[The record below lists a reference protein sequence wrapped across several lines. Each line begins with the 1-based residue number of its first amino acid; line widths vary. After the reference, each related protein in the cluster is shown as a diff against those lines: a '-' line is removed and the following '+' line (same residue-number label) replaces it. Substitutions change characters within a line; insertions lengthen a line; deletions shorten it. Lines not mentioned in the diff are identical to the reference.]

1 MPIKYYTP
9 TLDKAVK
16 DHHIDFRVRGRLPE
30 TYDLQWVDKRHPCK
44 TGCWRFDH
52 ASGRHEIRLSVICY
66 DTLTKGGAAH
76 GKRVAVPD
84 LYRNVYEHE
93 AAHSLYTTKDLE
105 GLGKILAAEKIPWRL
120 MNLFEDCRIER
131 NWILRERAGKSFRW
145 TRWEEHPPVSKMS
158 ASSLLFHMK
167 TEGLTR
173 SGYRFPRSFIIAHRT
188 HPNWRKVYDYY
199 RRIVGC
205 GGTEDLVPILKDW
218 LKDFPAT
225 GDDTIEGEGGA
236 GTGDMGEAIG
246 EATGTHPKDVKAKD
260 PKGEGA
266 SPETKSGGGKGKGG
280 KAPGTRAESTKSPTH
295 GRGSGGTASE
305 VVPTIDHETERSL
318 RLAQLLAQAFRKNG
332 VIAKGPTARPSKRLN
347 LRGLLR
353 GDWSRP
359 FVGKTIGNTNKPH
372 ISFVMDCSG
381 SMGCLTHLDRS
392 RKVALRTDD
401 CGRILARALNELA
414 RLGHI
419 TGVVYGSSDG
429 GCHSRTE
436 LPVPDHVLTMD
447 AGLEAFSGSEGIG
460 LTLAPG
466 CKPGCYTKKGSGS
479 FFEEIAAKS
488 KIAIVYTDGCI
499 TDAPVNRM
507 PLRARGVY
515 TIGAYAGPDKTAALR
530 HHFDYVISR
539 DSLWGVADALVRTLK
554 SIPRK

>member
-9 TLDKAVK
+9 TLDKAVR
-16 DHHIDFRVRGRLPE
+16 DHHISYRVSGALPD

-52 ASGRHEIRLSVICY
+52 ATGKHEIRLSKICY
-66 DTLTKGGAAH
+66 ETLTKGGPAY
-76 GKRVAVPD
+76 GRRVAVPD

-93 AAHSLYTTKDLE
+93 AAHSVWTTRDLT

-131 NWILRERAGKSFRW
+131 LWISIRRSGRSFRW

-173 SGYRFPRSFIIAHRT
+173 SGYRFPRAFIIAHRT
-188 HPNWRKVYDYY
+188 HPNWRKVYEYY
-199 RRIVGC
+199 RRIISVHK
-205 GGTEDLVPILKDW
+205 TEDLVPILKDW

-225 GDDTIEGEGGA
+225 GDDTIEGDSGHPGL
-236 GTGDMGEAIG
+236 GTGDLGEAIG
-246 EATGTHPKDVKAKD
+246 EETGEHPADVSAED
-260 PKGEGA
+260 PTGEAA
-266 SPETKSGGGKGKGG
+266 SPETTGKGG
-280 KAPGTRAESTKSPTH
+280 KAGTRAKTTKAPSH
-295 GRGSGGTASE
+295 GRGSGGAASE
-305 VVPTIDHETERSL
+305 VVPTIDHESERSL
-318 RLAQLLAQAFRKNG
+318 RLAQLLAQAFRKCG
-332 VIAKGPTARPSKRLN
+332 ILAKGPTARPSKRLN

-359 FVGKTIGNTNKPH
+359 FIGNTTGSVNKPH
-372 ISFVMDCSG
+372 ISLVMDCSG
-381 SMGCLTHLDRS
+381 SMSCSTHYDRYH
-392 RKVALRTDD
+392 KVALRTDD

-466 CKPGCYTKKGSGS
+466 LKPGCYTKKGSGS

-499 TDAPVNRM
+499 TDVPVNRA

-515 TIGAYAGPDKTAALR
+515 TVGAYAGPDKTAALR

-539 DSLWGVADALVRTLK
+539 DSLWAVADALVRTLK
-554 SIPRK
+554 AIPRK